1 MTRGD
6 VSNTLEV
13 GGENR
18 RRLKDWDGNRDKF
31 CVLEMGFN
39 GFQLELGGLGKNC
52 RGYGAG
58 NDESA
63 KNHFEMNDGKGS
75 GGEEVRGESNEFP
88 TTFQVITTPPL
99 KFSGDHDHDH
109 GGGRTDDYPLASS
122 MNSFL
127 TRKKN
132 RPRQSSAS
140 TASELGASKP
150 YEELAPSPRTPIQ
163 VGTTSQG
170 LRNQFPNV
178 ISAPI
183 TNPTLT
189 TDGTELNLYTM
200 QRSRQERDQLYNTH
214 PSARP
219 ISPMNSPSTADS
231 STIHSESDKTH
242 SHHRSTTSVSETSV
256 SSGRMSPSVSDFGGF
271 HPQRKGVNQQTTRPT
286 SRTTT
291 RSDRMSTNARSSDT
305 PSQHNHSTH
314 IGNALHAVRYGLHV
328 EEFHFPR
335 PDDDEEI
342 EVLFQEIKRSLD
354 LGDNMPNMTIDQKWA
369 MVYNAEQLR
378 WSEERKQTKKQ
389 AETGFSA
396 PFVEGSP
403 EWYIQRFM
411 DRTITMKQASSLEVS
426 LRSNQLRSIL
436 L

>member
-1 MTRGD
+1 
-6 VSNTLEV
+6 
-13 GGENR
+13 
-18 RRLKDWDGNRDKF
+18 
-31 CVLEMGFN
+31 
-39 GFQLELGGLGKNC
+39 
-52 RGYGAG
+52 
-58 NDESA
+58 
-63 KNHFEMNDGKGS
+63 
-75 GGEEVRGESNEFP
+75 
-88 TTFQVITTPPL
+88 
-99 KFSGDHDHDH
+99 
-109 GGGRTDDYPLASS
+109 

-132 RPRQSSAS
+132 RPRQSSVS
-140 TASELGASKP
+140 TTSELGTSKP
-150 YEELAPSPRTPIQ
+150 YEELAPSPRTPIH

-200 QRSRQERDQLYNTH
+200 HRSRQERDQLYNTH
-214 PSARP
+214 PATRP
-219 ISPMNSPSTADS
+219 ISPMNSPLTVDS
-231 STIHSESDKTH
+231 SNIYSESDKTH
-242 SHHRSTTSVSETSV
+242 SHQRSTTSVSETSV
-256 SSGRMSPSVSDFGGF
+256 SSGRMSPSVSDFGGY
-271 HPQRKGVNQQTTRPT
+271 HLQRKSASQQTTRPT
-286 SRTTT
+286 SRATT
-291 RSDRMSTNARSSDT
+291 RSDRMSTNTRSVVSDT
-305 PSQHNHSTH
+305 PPQHHHSTN
-314 IGNALHAVRYGLHV
+314 IGNTLHAVRYGMQG

-335 PDDDEEI
+335 PDNDEEI

-389 AETGFSA
+389 AETGFA
-396 PFVEGSP
+396 VPFIEGSP
-403 EWYIQRFM
+403 EWYIQKFM

-426 LRSNQLRSIL
+426 LRSNQLRSTL

>member
-1 MTRGD
+1 
-6 VSNTLEV
+6 
-13 GGENR
+13 
-18 RRLKDWDGNRDKF
+18 
-31 CVLEMGFN
+31 MGFN
-39 GFQLELGGLGKNC
+39 GFQLELGGLSESYGE
-52 RGYGAG
+52 YGAG
-58 NDESA
+58 NEESA
-63 KNHFEMNDGKGS
+63 GNHLGRNDGNRSGS
-75 GGEEVRGESNEFP
+75 EKARGGLRRVSHN
-88 TTFQVITTPPL
+88 L
-99 KFSGDHDHDH
+99 SGYIHSASQNLWRRRRRLRRRKDF
-109 GGGRTDDYPLASS
+109 DDYPLASS

-132 RPRQSSAS
+132 RPRQSSGSA
-140 TASELGASKP
+140 ASELGASKP
-150 YEELAPSPRTPIQ
+150 YEDLAPSPRTPTQ

-170 LRNQFPNV
+170 LRNPFPSV

-200 QRSRQERDQLYNTH
+200 HRSRQEREQLYNTH
-214 PSARP
+214 PATRP
-219 ISPMNSPSTADS
+219 ISPTSSPSMADS
-231 STIHSESDKTH
+231 STVHSESDKTH

-256 SSGRMSPSVSDFGGF
+256 SSGRMSPSVSDFGGY
-271 HPQRKGVNQQTTRPT
+271 HSQRRGTSQQTTRPT
-286 SRTTT
+286 SRATT
-291 RSDRMSTNARSSDT
+291 RSDRMSTNARSVISDT
-305 PSQHNHSTH
+305 PSQHNHATH
-314 IGNALHAVRYGLHV
+314 IGNALHAVRHGIHA
-328 EEFHFPR
+328 EEFYFPR
-335 PDDDEEI
+335 PDSDEEI

-354 LGDNMPNMTIDQKWA
+354 LGDNLPNMTIDQKWA

-389 AETGFSA
+389 AETGFPA

-426 LRSNQLRSIL
+426 LRSNQLRSTL